1 MTYKIRKDG
10 AVLQFHAD
18 ESVSV
23 LSPDPT
29 NHMTA
34 AYLAW
39 VAAGNEADR
48 LETIE
53 QRRADKLR
61 ELDAFTQARILTET
75 QYAGNWYQ
83 CDMLNRT
90 RVMKMATLS
99 DVQLAGLGQ
108 SWRCLDGARP
118 SITKALV
125 TALDSAFVAHEL
137 ICLAVSDSH
146 KDGIE
151 ASDDPESYDI
161 TAGWPPRYEAQS

>member
-10 AVLQFHAD
+10 AVLKFND
-18 ESVSV
+18 DDSVSV

-29 NHMTA
+29 NHLTA

-39 VAAGNEADR
+39 VAAGNDAGR

-53 QRRADKLR
+53 QRRADRLR

-75 QYAGNWYQ
+75 QYDGHWYQ

-90 RVMKMATLS
+90 RIMKMGTLS
-99 DVQLAGLGQ
+99 DAQLAGLNQ

-118 SITKALV
+118 TVTKALV
-125 TALDSAFVAHEL
+125 TALDAAFVQHEL
-137 ICLAVSDSH
+137 ICLAVSDAH

-161 TAGWPPRYEAQS
+161 TTGWPARYEPQ